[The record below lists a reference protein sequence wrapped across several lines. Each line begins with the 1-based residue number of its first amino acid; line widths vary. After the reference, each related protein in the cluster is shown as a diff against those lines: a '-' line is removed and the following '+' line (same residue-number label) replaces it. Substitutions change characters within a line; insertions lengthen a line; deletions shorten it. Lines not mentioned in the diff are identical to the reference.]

1 MASYGVVTYG
11 SRGDSVRELQNI
23 LNGAGYGLDVDG
35 VFGQKTLSA
44 VRSYQQQKGLDVDG
58 KVGPKTW
65 EALTGS
71 GSVSASG
78 AEAPQNATAEKVKE
92 YEAAR
97 PSYQPSDGV
106 NKAAET
112 LADYEKNKPGEY
124 QSSYQEQIDALLGK
138 VLNREKF
145 SYDVSADPVYQQ
157 YKDQYTRLGNMAMR
171 DTVGNAAALT
181 GGYGN
186 SYATTAGSQA
196 YQGYLS
202 QLNNVVPELYS
213 AAYDRYAAE
222 GQRELTNLGL
232 LQDMDQTAYGKYR
245 DQVGDYYNDLNYYY
259 GKYNDMSEDEYNRYL
274 NDLSGWEADRAYY
287 YSKLMDEQTQANWQK
302 EYEMA
307 LQQLQ
312 AQLAG
317 GGGGGG
323 GSRSGGSSRSGG
335 GSGYSIYDAVL
346 DTAKDAQGVVNEV
359 AKSGGK
365 NSALSMME
373 DIGWR
378 LKQATKNLKR

>member
-23 LNGAGYGLDVDG
+23 LNQAGYELDTDG

-78 AEAPQNATAEKVKE
+78 AEASKNATAEKVKE

-97 PSYQPSDGV
+97 PSYQPSDAV
-106 NKAAET
+106 NKAAGT

-124 QSSYQEQIDALLGK
+124 QSSYQEQIDALLSK

-171 DTVGNAAALT
+171 DTMGNAAALT

-202 QLNNVVPELYS
+202 QLNNVVPS
-213 AAYDRYAAE
+213 S
-222 GQRELTNLGL
+222 
-232 LQDMDQTAYGKYR
+232 TAR
-245 DQVGDYYNDLNYYY
+245 P
-259 GKYNDMSEDEYNRYL
+259 MTAMRP
-274 NDLSGWEADRAYY
+274 RA
-287 YSKLMDEQTQANWQK
+287 SV
-302 EYEMA
+302 
-307 LQQLQ
+307 
-312 AQLAG
+312 
-317 GGGGGG
+317 
-323 GSRSGGSSRSGG
+323 SSRTWDCSRTWTKRPMA
-335 GSGYSIYDAVL
+335 SIGTRWATTTTTSIIIMANITTCPRMNTIATSTICPAGRPTAPTTTTNSWTNKPKPTGRRNTRWPFSSFRLSLRARAAVEAAVEAEEAPVPGVVL
-346 DTAKDAQGVVNEV
+346 DTVSMMQRWILQRV
-359 AKSGGK
+359 AKT
-365 NSALSMME
+365 
-373 DIGWR
+373 W
-378 LKQATKNLKR
+378 